1 MSNNNID
8 LLPIFQAVTEA
19 LAANKQSL
27 DQADEY
33 NKDHGTNMVQTFQT
47 ITKALEQ
54 KQGKP
59 AGTGLSYAAKQ
70 LAKSTSSTSGQLY
83 AQNLSQ
89 AAAMFK
95 GKKVDAQ
102 SALSLLQ
109 MLIGGGTG
117 AQSTQQAPTASI
129 QGASAGVGHT
139 PQPGSTP
146 QGGDILGTIL
156 GGLTGANESS
166 QSQPSNAGGDLL
178 GSLLGGLTGAQPSQN
193 PQQNG
198 LGLDDLLN
206 AGMAYYQAKQ
216 GGGTNM
222 EAVIQAFTAG
232 SGMGNTAHREQST
245 QVVVDSFLQALS
257 AMSGKK

>member
-1 MSNNNID
+1 MSTNNID
-8 LLPIFQAVTEA
+8 LLPIFQAVTQA

-33 NKDHGTNMVQTFQT
+33 NRDHGTNMVQTFQT
-47 ITKALEQ
+47 ITSALEQ
-54 KQGKP
+54 KQGKS
-59 AGTGLSYAAKQ
+59 AGAGLSYAAKQ
-70 LAKSTSSTSGQLY
+70 LTKSTTSTSGQLY
-83 AQNLSQ
+83 AQNLSR
-89 AAAMFK
+89 AAAQFK

-109 MLIGGGTG
+109 MLIGGGMG
-117 AQSTQQAPTASI
+117 SQSAQQVPAASI
-129 QGASAGVGHT
+129 QGASAGVGQT

-146 QGGDILGTIL
+146 QGGDLLGTIL
-156 GGLTGANESS
+156 GGLTGASESS
-166 QSQPSNAGGDLL
+166 QSQSPNAGGDLL
-178 GSLLGGLTGAQPSQN
+178 RSLLGGLTGTQSSQN

-216 GGGTNM
+216 GGGSNM

-232 SGMGNTAHREQST
+232 SGMGNTAHRERST
-245 QVVVDSFLQALS
+245 QVVVDSFLQVLS
-257 AMSGKK
+257 SMGGKK